1 MEYLKIKCD
10 RATADILIDYY
21 KAKVLNDPKRK
32 YDLFQVTTHDSIQI
46 KGYRTS
52 NPEVFTVLFSG
63 KDDKVVSEARIFF
76 KNVPAPTLV
85 GPGERVWE
93 DTGTQIGSDEVGVG
107 DFFLGF
113 YVCAVYLTE
122 DDVPL
127 IDHLGVRDSKKLSDS
142 KMLSIAPEL
151 RKRLKH
157 HTVRISPTKLDELTA
172 KGWST
177 HKILANT
184 HNLAHARLMQ
194 SYHLPMSTVIYI
206 DQFEK
211 EGIYR
216 HYCGSSIVKNPLI
229 FRTKGESY
237 FPSVAAASV
246 LARAAFLDDWKKMEE
261 ELGCI
266 IPKGAGRDANRVYIS
281 LVKKYGKEKLDPYVK
296 RFFRNYENPEG

>member
-1 MEYLKIKCD
+1 MGELFLIEEYLSMEYLKIKCD

-63 KDDKVVSEARIFF
+63 KDDKLSAKRRPVYIPKWADCVEWPQDITDRYAELEDEAY
-76 KNVPAPTLV
+76 
-85 GPGERVWE
+85 
-93 DTGTQIGSDEVGVG
+93 VGV
-107 DFFLGF
+107 F
-113 YVCAVYLTE
+113 
-122 DDVPL
+122 
-127 IDHLGVRDSKKLSDS
+127 ID
-142 KMLSIAPEL
+142 APEL

-172 KGWST
+172 KGWSP